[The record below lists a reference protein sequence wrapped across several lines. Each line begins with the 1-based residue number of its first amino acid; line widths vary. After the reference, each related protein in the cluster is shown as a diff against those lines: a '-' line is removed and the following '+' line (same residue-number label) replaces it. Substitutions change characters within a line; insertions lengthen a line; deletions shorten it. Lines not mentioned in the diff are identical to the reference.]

1 MKILMSVLAIIAL
14 GLTIIPSF
22 FVFNGTLEM
31 GLYKNLMTTGT
42 LLWFVSAPI
51 WFRKKKVSD

>member
-1 MKILMSVLAIIAL
+1 MKLLMSILAIIAL
-14 GLTIIPSF
+14 GLTIVPSF

-51 WFRKKKVSD
+51 WFRKKKVSG